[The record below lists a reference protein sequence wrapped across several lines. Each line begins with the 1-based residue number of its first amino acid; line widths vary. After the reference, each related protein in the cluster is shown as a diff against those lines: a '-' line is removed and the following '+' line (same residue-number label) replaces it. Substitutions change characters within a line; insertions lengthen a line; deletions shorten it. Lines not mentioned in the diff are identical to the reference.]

1 MPPKIVRQEVHWV
14 PESRVV
20 SVPERPHRVW
30 TLFKEK
36 DAGSRPELPIAPV
49 TRVNAWPED
58 YVHDWN
64 HYVRNGAGF
73 LRYASRV
80 EDHSVWI
87 LCEFAEEV

>member
-1 MPPKIVRQEVHWV
+1 MPPRVPPKIVRQEVHWV

-20 SVPERPHRVW
+20 PVPERSHRVW

-36 DAGSRPELPIAPV
+36 DAESRPELPITPM

-58 YVHDWN
+58 
-64 HYVRNGAGF
+64 YVRNGAGF

-87 LCEFAEEV
+87 LCEFTEEV